1 MTEKK
6 ITAEQRRKHAKI
18 EEEFLVARM
27 RLSEVKGQPS
37 VPLEAYQIL
46 QEAIVFLRKKR
57 VEAHLSLDVI
67 AEASG
72 LDKAYLSRLE
82 NGKVINPTIDSLFRY
97 ASAIRPVHSFGD
109 LVPR

>member
-1 MTEKK
+1 MKK
-6 ITAEQRRKHAKI
+6 KTSASRRRKHAKI
-18 EEEFLVARM
+18 EDEFLGARM
-27 RLSEVKGQPS
+27 SLQDVKGKPS

-57 VEAHLSLDVI
+57 VEAGLSLDAV
-67 AEASG
+67 AGASG

-82 NGKVINPTIDSLFRY
+82 NGKVINPTVDSLFRY
-97 ASAIRPVHSFGD
+97 ASAIRPVHSFAD

>member
-1 MTEKK
+1 MTKK
-6 ITAEQRRKHAKI
+6 ISAAQRRKHAKI
-18 EEEFLVARM
+18 EEEFIGARI
-27 RLSEVKGQPS
+27 RLRDLKRRPS

-46 QEAIVFLRKKR
+46 QEAIAFLRKER
-57 VEAHLSLDVI
+57 VEAHLSLDSV

-82 NGKVINPTIDSLFRY
+82 NGKVINPTIDSLLRY

-109 LVPR
+109 LVPG

>member
-6 ITAEQRRKHAKI
+6 ITAAQRRKHEKI
-18 EEEFLVARM
+18 EEEFLGARV
-27 RLSEVKGQPS
+27 RLRDVKAQPS

-57 VEAHLSLDVI
+57 VEAHLSLDAI
-67 AEASG
+67 AEVSG

-82 NGKVINPTIDSLFRY
+82 NGKVINPTVDSLFRY

>member
-1 MTEKK
+1 MTKKK
-6 ITAEQRRKHAKI
+6 ISAAQRRKHAKV
-18 EEEFLVARM
+18 EEEFLGARM
-27 RLSEVKGQPS
+27 RLRDVKGKPS

-57 VEAHLSLDVI
+57 VEAGLSLDAI
-67 AEASG
+67 AETSG

-82 NGKVINPTIDSLFRY
+82 NGKVINPTVDSLFRY
-97 ASAIRPVHSFGD
+97 ASSIRPVNSFGD

>member
-1 MTEKK
+1 MTKK
-6 ITAEQRRKHAKI
+6 ITTAQRRKHTKI
-18 EEEFLVARM
+18 EEEFLSARM
-27 RLSEVKGQPS
+27 RLGDVKRRPS
-37 VPLEAYQIL
+37 VPLGAYQML

-57 VEAHLSLDVI
+57 VEAHLSLDAV

-82 NGKVINPTIDSLFRY
+82 NGKVINPTVDSLFRY

-109 LVPR
+109 LVPG

>member
-1 MTEKK
+1 MTKK

-18 EEEFLVARM
+18 EEEFLNARM
-27 RLSEVKGQPS
+27 RLSDVEGRPS
-37 VPLEAYQIL
+37 MPLEAYQIL
-46 QEAIVFLRKKR
+46 QESIAFLRKKR
-57 VEAHLSLDVI
+57 VEAHLSLDDI

-72 LDKAYLSRLE
+72 LDKAYLSRIE